1 MKDKIKNL
9 LKQIEKENDV
19 KILFAIENGSRSWNM
34 ASKDSD
40 YDVRFVFFRKLE
52 NYISLNPE
60 KDVITFAYNE
70 DLEPC
75 EVQGSLIDMSGF
87 DIFKYLKLLFSSNPT
102 TLEWLNSPIV
112 YYGDNNLSLREYM
125 KKMFDQEKLF
135 KHYFSL
141 FKNNY
146 REFIDQEKCI
156 TYKKYL
162 YSMRGVL
169 NAKYVYEFDK
179 LPPLDL
185 KQTIEELKSFI
196 PQNVYAKIQEVIEIK
211 SKGLE
216 RETILRIPEF
226 DEFFNTE
233 RQKEYTKFNKRKP
246 DINVFNKFLQAIV
259 L

>member
-1 MKDKIKNL
+1 
-9 LKQIEKENDV
+9 
-19 KILFAIENGSRSWNM
+19 
-34 ASKDSD
+34 
-40 YDVRFVFFRKLE
+40 
-52 NYISLNPE
+52 
-60 KDVITFAYNE
+60 
-70 DLEPC
+70 
-75 EVQGSLIDMSGF
+75 MSGF

-125 KKMFDQEKLF
+125 KKMIDQEKLF

-146 REFIDQEKCI
+146 REFIEQGKCI

-185 KQTIEELKSFI
+185 KQTAEELKFLI
-196 PQNVYAKIQEVIEIK
+196 PQNVYSKIQEVIEIK
-211 SKGLE
+211 LKGLE

-233 RQKEYTKFNKRKP
+233 RQKEYTKFDKRKP
-246 DINVFNKFLQAIV
+246 DINVFNRFLQEIV